1 MPKEISPPPSQA
13 DILAA
18 QLLLAKV
25 KKKRKVGGRKTTRK
39 ESEKPVT
46 DPSPNSDQ
54 ENESARQDEKE
65 EDSISWSKNPD
76 YTDKLLTA
84 LEGSVRYRKAFGFAG
99 GDLPG
104 VTSGGLTNIQMC
116 RDIAAEL
123 FPTSSADLNKL
134 AHSIKNRIQALKA
147 SYRSYRDKL
156 GQTGHGLLVEDREAE
171 IVSGTPIANIYDKI
185 QVKFKWYKRLHVL
198 LNESP
203 IFDTSAVVHGASTLN
218 LGVLSPTQPNVR
230 STSPDWDYLAVD
242 RSFEDACGDTG
253 VTDSHEFSPAVASVL
268 TPSPSRPVQEVSN
281 LAPEP
286 TTPTPSIL
294 KRKNPFDHV
303 KELSEKH
310 HLAKLERARLRHAQE
325 ERALTTQL
333 EIEQMK
339 LTAQR
344 ELATQNQAAE
354 ERCQQHEL
362 VLMDRQLELARLRGG
377 PHQIHTP

>member
-1 MPKEISPPPSQA
+1 MPKETSPPPSQA

-25 KKKRKVGGRKTTRK
+25 KKKCKVSGCKTTWK
-39 ESEKPVT
+39 ENEKPVT

-54 ENESARQDEKE
+54 ENESTRQDEKE
-65 EDSISWSKNPD
+65 EDSISWSKNAD

-84 LEGSVRYRKAFGFAG
+84 LEGSVCYRKAFGFAG

-116 RDIAAEL
+116 CDIAAKL

-134 AHSIKNRIQALKA
+134 AHN
-147 SYRSYRDKL
+147 
-156 GQTGHGLLVEDREAE
+156 
-171 IVSGTPIANIYDKI
+171 KI
-185 QVKFKWYKRLHVL
+185 QVKFKWYKRLHAL

-203 IFDTSAVVHGASTLN
+203 IFDTLAVVHGASTLN
-218 LGVLSPTQPNVR
+218 LGVLSPTQPNVC
-230 STSPDWDYLAVD
+230 STSPDWNYLAVD
-242 RSFEDACGDTG
+242 QSFEDACGDTG
-253 VTDSHEFSPAVASVL
+253 VTDGVAHEFSPTVVL
-268 TPSPSRPVQEVSN
+268 TPSLSRPVQEVSN
-281 LAPEP
+281 PALEP
-286 TTPTPSIL
+286 TTPSIL
-294 KRKNPFDHV
+294 KQKNPFDHV

-339 LTAQR
+339 LTAQC

-354 ERCQQHEL
+354 ERRQQHEL
-362 VLMDRQLELARLRGG
+362 VLMDRQLELAHLRGG
-377 PHQIHTP
+377 PHQIHTS